1 MRVIRRRLALY
12 ALTFWVAITV
22 NFLLPHF
29 MPGNPIQTMIGKLTG
44 QVTPAEI
51 RAIRLSFGG
60 GLNQS
65 LLSQYFT
72 YLGQLAH
79 GNLGVSITQS
89 ATVSSILRS
98 HVPWTIGLIGIST
111 IISFFVGT
119 LCGALLGWTRGS
131 RLDSLIPTATFFQAV
146 PYFFLGTVMLL
157 VFASNLHWFPVLGP
171 YNQGSGLQPGW
182 TWAYV
187 ASVVRYA
194 ELPVISIVLSSVAGW
209 MLGMRNMMVTMVA
222 EDFVLMSIAMGL
234 PKRKVIWAAA
244 RNAVL
249 PSIANLSLAI
259 GLVVSGALLVE
270 LVFNYPGVGDL
281 LLNAVQSQ
289 DYPLIQGI
297 FLCITL
303 AVLAANL
310 LADLFY
316 LLLDPRTRTEVTP

>member
-1 MRVIRRRLALY
+1 
-12 ALTFWVAITV
+12 
-22 NFLLPHF
+22 
-29 MPGNPIQTMIGKLTG
+29 
-44 QVTPAEI
+44 
-51 RAIRLSFGG
+51 
-60 GLNQS
+60 
-65 LLSQYFT
+65 
-72 YLGQLAH
+72 
-79 GNLGVSITQS
+79 
-89 ATVSSILRS
+89 
-98 HVPWTIGLIGIST
+98 
-111 IISFFVGT
+111 
-119 LCGALLGWTRGS
+119 
-131 RLDSLIPTATFFQAV
+131 
-146 PYFFLGTVMLL
+146 VMLL
-157 VFASNLHWFPVLGP
+157 VFASNLHWFPTQNAFNEFALR
-171 YNQGSGLQPGW
+171 PGW
-182 TWAYV
+182 TWPYV
-187 ASVVRYA
+187 ASVLRYA

-209 MLGMRNMMVTMVA
+209 MLGMRNMMITMVA

-281 LLNAVQSQ
+281 LLNAVTSQ

-316 LLLDPRTRTEVTP
+316 LLLDPRTRTEVAP

>member
-1 MRVIRRRLALY
+1 MRLIGRRLALY
-12 ALTFWVAITV
+12 ALTAWVAITV

-44 QVTPAEI
+44 QVTSAEI

-72 YLGQLAH
+72 YIGQLFH
-79 GNLGVSITQS
+79 GNLGISITLGES
-89 ATVSSILRS
+89 VSSIIRTSL
-98 HVPWTIGLIGIST
+98 PWTIGLIGVST
-111 IISFFVGT
+111 ILSFFLGT

-131 RLDSLIPTATFFQAV
+131 RLDSLIPTATFFQAT
-146 PYFFLGTVMLL
+146 PYFFLATVMLL
-157 VFASNLHWFPVLGP
+157 VFALNLHWFPVLG
-171 YNQGSGLQPGW
+171 NFSQNVHPGW
-182 TWAYV
+182 DWAFV
-187 ASVVRYA
+187 ASVLRYG

-209 MLGMRNMMVTMVA
+209 MLGMRNMMITMVA
-222 EDFVLMSIAMGL
+222 EDFVLMAIAMGL

-281 LLNAVQSQ
+281 LLNAISGE

-297 FLCITL
+297 FLCITV

-310 LADLFY
+310 LADLVY
-316 LLLDPRTRTEVTP
+316 LLLDPRTRTEVAP